1 MMTNMKSMEDLLSIE
16 YETSIVKR
24 GVGYVARF
32 RDLNISAN
40 GKSITDA
47 IQNLDKK
54 KRAFFED
61 MVENDSLDNIPEPGR
76 FLSRTA
82 GTASMS
88 NVYSVIRNTVLIVV
102 VIASFTFFAGPVIT
116 ERISHE
122 ALNVI
127 DNRLVEITD
136 RISHKAIN
144 VIDNRL
150 VEALSDGHR
159 LRKGIRQT
167 LSDIAANVKLLTPVA
182 RDELLSNVRTIVAA
196 VKPFINEA
204 KPLYCPPQAIKG
216 NGG

>member
-1 MMTNMKSMEDLLSIE
+1 
-16 YETSIVKR
+16 
-24 GVGYVARF
+24 
-32 RDLNISAN
+32 
-40 GKSITDA
+40 
-47 IQNLDKK
+47 
-54 KRAFFED
+54 
-61 MVENDSLDNIPEPGR
+61 MVENDSLDNIPEPGQL
-76 FLSRTA
+76 LSRTA

-88 NVYSVIRNTVLIVV
+88 NVYSVVRNTVLIVV
-102 VIASFTFFAGPVIT
+102 VIASFTWFAGPVIT
-116 ERISHE
+116 E
-122 ALNVI
+122 
-127 DNRLVEITD
+127 

-167 LSDIAANVKLLTPVA
+167 LSDIAANVELLTPVA
-182 RDELLSNVRTIVAA
+182 RDELLSDVRTIVAA